1 MYRPSIDPLRRDK
14 EVIDILQEVVTKH
27 SRWGFWKCYHWMRF
41 KGHKFNHKK
50 VWRVYKSLGLNL
62 PRRKKKRIAKRIK
75 QPLAVLQVPDKLWSM
90 DFMSDPLSDGRLL
103 RTFNVIDDY
112 NREGLTIDVD
122 LSLPSERVIR
132 SLEQVIEWRI
142 KPSVVRADN
151 GPENIAQAM
160 ID

>member
-14 EVIDILQEVVTKH
+14 EVINILQEVVTKH
-27 SRWGFWKCYHWMRF
+27 SRWGFWKCYHWIRF

-90 DFMSDPLSDGRLL
+90 DFMSDSLYHGKRF
-103 RTFNVIDDY
+103 RTLNIIDEGVREALAIEMDHIFT
-112 NREGLTIDVD
+112 NRPCDSST
-122 LSLPSERVIR
+122 
-132 SLEQVIEWRI
+132 
-142 KPSVVRADN
+142 
-151 GPENIAQAM
+151 
-160 ID
+160 